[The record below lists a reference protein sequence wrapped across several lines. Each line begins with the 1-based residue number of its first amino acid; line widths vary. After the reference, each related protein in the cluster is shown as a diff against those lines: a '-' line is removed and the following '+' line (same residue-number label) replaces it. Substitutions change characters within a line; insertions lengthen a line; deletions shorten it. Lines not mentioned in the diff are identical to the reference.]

1 MQLDV
6 LGCAASQDAM
16 LDLNK
21 TSNSV
26 YSYDGV
32 LGAEE
37 DVPLYKDEVRG
48 AVENTFCVHCHL
60 CVEMTMYEDLLL
72 QRTSPRQENI
82 YIYIRLPLDY
92 ICIHT

>member
-48 AVENTFCVHCHL
+48 CREHIL
-60 CVEMTMYEDLLL
+60 
-72 QRTSPRQENI
+72 
-82 YIYIRLPLDY
+82 
-92 ICIHT
+92 